1 MSRSFGLT
9 ETSFPDAFT
18 PGARATHGFKSLGTG
33 LYRCAGGGLYYIPA
47 SPKEIILS
55 WRFGRSTA
63 VELLQFEIS
72 LTHGF
77 WLPLQRRARVG
88 HLGNPLAELAAVDID
103 NEVWSI
109 LLHRGLI
116 DFLDLGSDRA
126 DACLIIGNNRLS

>member
-1 MSRSFGLT
+1 MVLNRLGPGYT
-9 ETSFPDAFT
+9 DAR
-18 PGARATHGFKSLGTG
+18 GEV
-33 LYRCAGGGLYYIPA
+33 YIIYLA

-55 WRFGRSTA
+55 WRLGRSTA

-103 NEVWSI
+103 NKVWSI